1 VLRGIIPDGKLKLI
15 SPRRQDR
22 LSCPL
27 HSGSTPTGDP
37 AMSKILSLLLASA
50 ALTAGLGVPAWSA
63 MHLPQ
68 QGAPVAP
75 MSAVLGSTDTAELLV
90 LVDDDDDDDEDEG
103 EDGNETRGASNDDED
118 DDDAEDCDD
127 DDGSCGASTV
137 SQAAPAGTLA
147 PPQNGLFDTGTPQ
160 VQVK

>member
-1 VLRGIIPDGKLKLI
+1 
-15 SPRRQDR
+15 
-22 LSCPL
+22 
-27 HSGSTPTGDP
+27 
-37 AMSKILSLLLASA
+37 MSKILSLLLASA
-50 ALTAGLGVPAWSA
+50 ALTAGVGVPAWSA

-68 QGAPVAP
+68 QGAAVAP
-75 MSAVLGSTDTAELLV
+75 MSAVLGSADTADLLV
-90 LVDDDDDDDEDEG
+90 LVDDDDDEDEG
-103 EDGNETRGASNDDED
+103 EDGKETRGASNDD

-137 SQAAPAGTLA
+137 SQAAPAGTVA

>member
-1 VLRGIIPDGKLKLI
+1 
-15 SPRRQDR
+15 
-22 LSCPL
+22 
-27 HSGSTPTGDP
+27 
-37 AMSKILSLLLASA
+37 MSKILSLLLASA
-50 ALTAGLGVPAWSA
+50 ALTAVVGVPAWSA

-68 QGAPVAP
+68 QGAAVTP
-75 MSAVLGSTDTAELLV
+75 MTAVLGSTDTAELLV
-90 LVDDDDDDDEDEG
+90 LVDDDDDEDEDA
-103 EDGNETRGASNDDED
+103 DGNVKRGTSNDD

-127 DDGSCGASTV
+127 DDDSCGASTV